1 MALTDKYM
9 RNVAA
14 SRYGGGTGPSGM
26 AQAQQHRIN
35 EQNAR
40 LAQEQW
46 DWQKQRYGEAQEGM
60 AGAASG
66 LGRLVGSFNRATG
79 QARRANVGRYRRML
93 NIAGRTTDQRAR
105 DIRQG
110 GRESL
115 ATQKQ
120 QLARQGMG
128 GTTVG
133 QTLGEGVR
141 RGTES
146 NLNRLADQMQQ
157 TRLGIMERR
166 TDEYPDS
173 NIITSLATMLGQGM
187 GAGGVPGAGGAPGA
201 GGGGQGMSSLVQ
213 ALSGMRF

>member
-1 MALTDKYM
+1 MGLGRVYGGALTGP
-9 RNVAA
+9 RT
-14 SRYGGGTGPSGM
+14 YGVNR
-26 AQAQQHRIN
+26 QDQQQYDIN
-35 EQNAR
+35 AQNAR

-46 DWQKQRYGEAQEGM
+46 DWQKSRYADQQEGM

-79 QARRANVGRYRRML
+79 KANRANRGRFRRML
-93 NIAGRTTDQRAR
+93 DITGRTTDQRAR

-128 GTTVG
+128 GTTVS

-157 TRLGIMERR
+157 TRLGILERR
-166 TDEYPDS
+166 TDEAPDP
-173 NIITSLATMLGQGM
+173 NIITSLMTMLGQGM
-187 GAGGVPGAGGAPGA
+187 GAGGATPGAM
-201 GGGGQGMSSLVQ
+201 GGGSSGIGNLVG
-213 ALSGMRF
+213 ALSGMKF